1 MSTLSDDAH
10 RATVRKLR
18 SQLAAEREK
27 LAEVR
32 AFAERLQADTE
43 RYTIWAGDML
53 MDVLDRRTTNA
64 IEDQA
69 PFMCFHYEP
78 E

>member
-1 MSTLSDDAH
+1 MTTQQTIIDQQDDRY

-18 SQLAAEREK
+18 QELAVERAK

-32 AFAERLQADTE
+32 AFAGRLQSDTE

-53 MDVLDRRTTNA
+53 MDVLDG
-64 IEDQA
+64 ES
-69 PFMCFHYEP
+69 
-78 E
+78 